1 MSFQTNP
8 NSPYLIHKD
17 NQLDINIIDYKLVT
31 PFITLPHDSLEPHDE
46 NEDSQDTDSIL
57 DKTITISE
65 EFSPFGQIFPF
76 QFEPATAATTTTES
90 FRFSRQ
96 SNKVEGEKEGE
107 EGENK
112 IHPLM
117 KEGRIRL
124 DFESELKEEKS
135 GFENF
140 QYVRIGNKNQLLGQ
154 GAFGEVFL
162 IINKNEKKKYA
173 IKIMNKAKLYENNTK
188 LSIIRNEIEIHKRL
202 DHPYIT
208 SLVNFKETQSDF
220 QIILEYA
227 KNGSLYSKIKKMKGG
242 FSEESAFKFFIQTAS
257 ALYFLQQNKL
267 VHRDLKPE
275 NLLLDDDN
283 NIKLS
288 DFGWCDFFNMEKELK
303 QTCGTY
309 EYMAPEIILQRGYN
323 EKVDNWALGI
333 LLYELLHGVPP
344 FHVQDLYKDK
354 KKVKILFE
362 KILKNS
368 YEIKEGVS
376 SDGKD
381 LIRRKCYICL
391 YAYLYVCFYI
401 MIMLI

>member
-1 MSFQTNP
+1 MSIQTNP

-17 NQLDINIIDYKLVT
+17 NQLDINIIDYKLVN
-31 PFITLPHDSLEPHDE
+31 PFIILPHDSLEPHDE
-46 NEDSQDTDSIL
+46 NEDDQDTDSIL

-65 EFSPFGQIFPF
+65 EFSPFGQIIPF
-76 QFEPATAATTTTES
+76 QSEPATAATTTTES
-90 FRFSRQ
+90 FRLSRQ

-162 IINKNEKKKYA
+162 IINKNENKKYA

-188 LSIIRNEIEIHKRL
+188 LSIIRNEIDIHKIL
-202 DHPYIT
+202 DHPYII

-288 DFGWCDFFNMEKELK
+288 DFGWCDFFNKEKELK

-381 LIRRKCYICL
+381 LIRRKFYICL
-391 YAYLYVCFYI
+391 CAYMYVS
-401 MIMLI
+401 LL